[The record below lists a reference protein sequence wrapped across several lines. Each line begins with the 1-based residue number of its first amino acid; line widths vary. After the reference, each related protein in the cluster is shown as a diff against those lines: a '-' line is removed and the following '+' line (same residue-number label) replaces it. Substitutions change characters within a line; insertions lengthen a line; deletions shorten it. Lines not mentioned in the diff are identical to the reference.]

1 MRPWGDVTMVVSSRT
16 AVRRDEAT
24 VVVAAVL
31 ERVRELTLVSCV
43 NTNVGLLLNLT
54 VAAATLALE
63 TVMC

>member
-1 MRPWGDVTMVVSSRT
+1 MVVSSRT

-31 ERVRELTLVSCV
+31 ERGRELTLVSCV
-43 NTNVGLLLNLT
+43 NTNVGLLLYLT

>member
-1 MRPWGDVTMVVSSRT
+1 MRPWGDVTMVVSSLT
-16 AVRRDEAT
+16 AVRRNEAT

-31 ERVRELTLVSCV
+31 ERGRELTLVSCV
-43 NTNVGLLLNLT
+43 NTNVGLLLYLT

>member
-31 ERVRELTLVSCV
+31 ERGRELTLVSCV
-43 NTNVGLLLNLT
+43 NTNVGLLLYLT